1 MGDNMKKTKTN
12 LVSVIVA
19 AIALAMAGVA
29 TAKDELPDQT
39 TDGLNRIESKNAQAV
54 YWQDGAT
61 LEPYTKVML
70 IECSVA
76 FRKNWMKD
84 QNRGSADLANRVN
97 TADMDRIKKSL
108 SAEFDKEFTK
118 VLEEGGYAV
127 VQNPGDD
134 VLLLRPALINLDVTA
149 PDLQKAGKS
158 RNYVASA
165 GQMTL
170 YLELYDSATSSK
182 IGLVLD
188 SQAARDNGMMHVSNS
203 VTNRAEAGRMLR
215 RWSNL
220 LVAAMDEAKNQGE

>member
-1 MGDNMKKTKTN
+1 MKNTKTN

-19 AIALAMAGVA
+19 ALVLAMAGVA

-39 TDGLNRIESKNAQAV
+39 TDGLNRIESKNVQAV

-61 LEPYTKVML
+61 LAPYTKVML

-84 QNRGSADLANRVN
+84 HNRGSADLTNRVG
-97 TADMDRIKKSL
+97 TDDMDRIKKSL

-118 VLEEGGYAV
+118 VLEEGGYTV

-149 PDLQKAGKS
+149 PDLKS
-158 RNYVASA
+158 IGTTRSYAASA

-188 SQAARDNGMMHVSNS
+188 AQAARDNGMMRVSNS
-203 VTNRAEAGRMLR
+203 VTNRAEAGKMLR
-215 RWSNL
+215 RWSSL